1 MLYLAAKSNTPLTTT
16 TPGWNHSQPHKL
28 THSLV
33 AADETIAA
41 EQVIPF
47 VKTQTQQDSEAERQ
61 KDRQHIGSLLGYIP
75 TQRWKKK
82 IL

>member
-1 MLYLAAKSNTPLTTT
+1 MLYLAAKSNAPLTTT

-61 KDRQHIGSLLGYIP
+61 TAHRKFTGVYSYP
-75 TQRWKKK
+75 KVEKKK
-82 IL
+82 FL